1 MYRYLY
7 GLPSPRSPWLTYL
20 LAPLFEV
27 QIFNHLLEYLPEL
40 MYYFI
45 YFVRSLRYPGR
56 YLQALILNSPSQL
69 RMNAQLSLSIALL
82 SMSQIQQKHTKVQ
95 TVSLDIH

>member
-69 RMNAQLSLSIALL
+69 RMNAHKASP
-82 SMSQIQQKHTKVQ
+82 
-95 TVSLDIH
+95 